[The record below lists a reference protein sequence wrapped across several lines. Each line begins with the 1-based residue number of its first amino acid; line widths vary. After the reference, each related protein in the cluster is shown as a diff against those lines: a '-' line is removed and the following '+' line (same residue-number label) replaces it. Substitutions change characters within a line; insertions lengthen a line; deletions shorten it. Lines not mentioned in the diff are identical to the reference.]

1 MTKHIGYMVHN
12 SRGVFLLRLAKRRR
26 HADWA
31 LQAQTHIFSCMF
43 MYFHVFLHVD
53 LYVFAFL
60 GISKYTP
67 LPLVVFLHV
76 SLRTS
81 SCRVFINRFWHFAA
95 ACHADL
101 FSDFGTGHPQPDYF
115 HIKIRHVAKSM
126 PKYGLSP

>member
-1 MTKHIGYMVHN
+1 
-12 SRGVFLLRLAKRRR
+12 
-26 HADWA
+26 
-31 LQAQTHIFSCMF
+31 
-43 MYFHVFLHVD
+43 MYFHVFLHVV
-53 LYVFAFL
+53 LYVFVFL
-60 GISKYTP
+60 DISKYTP

-115 HIKIRHVAKSM
+115 HIKIRLVAKSNYEIIND
-126 PKYGLSP
+126 PSGAPQAVWDALVLLLDSEC

>member
-1 MTKHIGYMVHN
+1 ML
-12 SRGVFLLRLAKRRR
+12 FC
-26 HADWA
+26 
-31 LQAQTHIFSCMF
+31 IFS
-43 MYFHVFLHVD
+43 YFFD
-53 LYVFAFL
+53 
-60 GISKYTP
+60 ISKYTP

-115 HIKIRHVAKSM
+115 HIKIRLVAKSIDK
-126 PKYGLSP
+126 PDPFTLGPNVEVYRHRRPCLARGGYGKQESYDLQWHCRGFGLALTWHCDAT